1 MLGYTESLHGKMVQN
16 RDLGDQEVE
25 YIYGMA
31 FVENMMDIRKRPD
44 FAKFRPHKTENLL
57 LESVGSLE
65 KLKAE
70 LEIRYK
76 QKRTEKKEPKVE
88 PLPKAPELNSLL
100 PDRKGIKCE
109 ELMKILRV
117 AKEPLAKLNQF
128 ILMIDIRPG
137 DEFLDNR
144 IKFED
149 SFARKYEKP
158 KITHVDKLQPG
169 AIASKLTLVS
179 KSRGQVAKLSK
190 F

>member
-1 MLGYTESLHGKMVQN
+1 MQN

-31 FVENMMDIRKRPD
+31 FIENMMDLRKRPD
-44 FAKFRPHKTENLL
+44 FAKFKPHRTEKLL
-57 LESVGSLE
+57 VESVGSLE

-88 PLPKAPELNSLL
+88 PLPKIPELSSLL

-137 DEFLDNR
+137 EDFLDNR

-149 SFARKYEKP
+149 SFTRKYEKP
-158 KITHVDKLQPG
+158 RITHVDRLEPG
-169 AIASKLTLVS
+169 TIASKLTLVS
-179 KSRGQVAKLSK
+179 KSRGQVAK
-190 F
+190 